1 MLVGAAQIHLLS
13 LLLLVV
19 HALALPSGSSSQVAL
34 VNAVKKER
42 EYENGER
49 PPEENTLGWTDPRL
63 NGGRFLDVRTLFF
76 LICRIYAAQS
86 LIPSFWYPDWLVD
99 LSTPLRNSENP

>member
-1 MLVGAAQIHLLS
+1 MLVGAAQIHLVG

-19 HALALPSGSSSQVAL
+19 HALALPSGSSGQVAL

-76 LICRIYAAQS
+76 LICRINATGA
-86 LIPSFWYPDWLVD
+86 SFPPFGIRIGLWVSVHL
-99 LSTPLRNSENP
+99 